1 MAGYNLSNLQT
12 DIKNYTEVDANVF
25 TAAILNSLK
34 TKGSMETDPAV
45 RQGIAM
51 AKKDMKKKGFIGLK
65 AKKIPRDL
73 SYMKGY
79 LD

>member
-1 MAGYNLSNLQT
+1 MRKKFKLGMLVKVGKK
-12 DIKNYTEVDANVF
+12 I
-25 TAAILNSLK
+25 
-34 TKGSMETDPAV
+34 KGSPETDPAV
-45 RQGIAM
+45 RKGIAE

-65 AKKIPRDL
+65 SKKIPKDL

>member
-1 MAGYNLSNLQT
+1 MRKKFSLGNIVKVGKIVKEAGKK
-12 DIKNYTEVDANVF
+12 I
-25 TAAILNSLK
+25 
-34 TKGSMETDPAV
+34 KGSMEKDPAV
-45 RQGIAM
+45 RKGIAE

>member
-1 MAGYNLSNLQT
+1 MRKKFKLGMLVTTTKVIKEAGKK
-12 DIKNYTEVDANVF
+12 I
-25 TAAILNSLK
+25 
-34 TKGSMETDPAV
+34 KGSMEKNPAV
-45 RQGIAM
+45 RKGIAE

>member
-1 MAGYNLSNLQT
+1 MTIITKGMGKIL
-12 DIKNYTEVDANVF
+12 KGRAN
-25 TAAILNSLK
+25 ILK
-34 TKGSMETDPAV
+34 TKGDMETDPAV

-65 AKKIPRDL
+65 AKKIPKDL
-73 SYMKGY
+73 SYMKDY

>member
-1 MAGYNLSNLQT
+1 M
-12 DIKNYTEVDANVF
+12 IV
-25 TAAILNSLK
+25 K
-34 TKGSMETDPAV
+34 TGKKIKGSMEKNPAV
-45 RQGIAM
+45 RKGIAQ

-65 AKKIPRDL
+65 KKKIPRDL

>member
-1 MAGYNLSNLQT
+1 MRKKFKLGMLVTTTKVIKEAGKK
-12 DIKNYTEVDANVF
+12 I
-25 TAAILNSLK
+25 
-34 TKGSMETDPAV
+34 KGSMEKDKAV
-45 RQGIAM
+45 RKGIAE
-51 AKKDMKKKGFIGLK
+51 AKKDMKKKRFIGLK

>member
-1 MAGYNLSNLQT
+1 ME
-12 DIKNYTEVDANVF
+12 KN
-25 TAAILNSLK
+25 
-34 TKGSMETDPAV
+34 PAV
-45 RQGIAM
+45 RKGIAQ

-65 AKKIPRDL
+65 SKKIPKDL

>member
-1 MAGYNLSNLQT
+1 MRKKFKLGNIVKVGKIVKEAGKK
-12 DIKNYTEVDANVF
+12 I
-25 TAAILNSLK
+25 
-34 TKGSMETDPAV
+34 KGSMEKDPAV
-45 RQGIAM
+45 RKGIAE

-65 AKKIPRDL
+65 AKKIPKDL

>member
-1 MAGYNLSNLQT
+1 MRKKFKLGLLVGT
-12 DIKNYTEVDANVF
+12 GKKV
-25 TAAILNSLK
+25 
-34 TKGSMETDPAV
+34 KGSMEKDKAV
-45 RQGIAM
+45 RKGIAQ

-65 AKKIPRDL
+65 SKKIPKDL